1 MNNII
6 CVVGPTASGK
16 TRLSV
21 ALCRRYGGEVLSD
34 IRRDLDGIESVSRRL
49 GPDDCRNGFLG
60 NMLSACLRLV
70 APLC

>member
-1 MNNII
+1 MN
-6 CVVGPTASGK
+6 VHVHQAGDEVLAGK
-16 TRLSV
+16 V
-21 ALCRRYGGEVLSD
+21 ADLGSLGGEVLSD